1 MQPAQPTPLAELVK
15 SLAGLHQAQHQ
26 ALLDMKLEQE
36 DRFRLL
42 VQAQDEDRRA
52 IRSLLGREG
61 SPVAAPTIAHV
72 PLMRMGPHDD
82 PEAFVDLFEK
92 TAEACG
98 WARTQWPVRLIPLLT
113 GEAQVAAQ
121 QLPVANLLA
130 YEDLKRAILQRVGRN
145 PEQHRQRFR
154 SVELG
159 DSGRPF
165 VMAQQLRDACR
176 KWLLAG
182 SRDVEGVIDLVVLEQ
197 FIVRLP
203 RRTAEWVQC
212 HRPTSLTQA
221 IQLAEDHMVACPG
234 VGEPRINR
242 SLSPSLS
249 PPSLPSLSRPVPAP
263 RSRVQAAPRAPPRSG
278 NGQGDRWPRRGGG
291 EEPTAAPPSSLRQ
304 SLAFPSAAGAAV
316 RPGPACWRCGDPGH
330 FQDHCPMMEVGLLVR
345 VPDSPTAAPDQAGQ
359 YQIPVSIKGGTYQAL
374 VDSGCNQTSIH
385 QSLMQ
390 QRALDMSRKVKVRC
404 VHGDVADY
412 PLVPVSIT
420 FRGKTHRMEVAV
432 NSHLKHPLILGTDWP
447 AFTQLLGIVCADVSW
462 QTGRGRGEAAA
473 QAGEALAGPSPPAS
487 EGTRAGEGVK
497 PPELDDFPL
506 EQSRDEALKNA
517 FDRVRSVDGQL
528 LQPNVPLSFP
538 YFALI
543 KERLYRVT
551 QDAQSK
557 EVTTQLLVPRS
568 RREMIFQAA
577 HCTPMAGHLGEAK
590 TRERIMARFFWP
602 GIHENVR
609 RWCAACRECQLVNP
623 PATAKAPLRPLPL
636 MEVPFERIGMDLIGP
651 LERSARGHR
660 FALVLVDYATR
671 YPEAVPLRSISA
683 KSVAEAL
690 FRLISRVGIP
700 KEILTDQGTAFMSRT
715 IKELY
720 ELLGIKSVRTS
731 VYHPQTDGLVERFNR
746 TLKTMVRKFVKEDA
760 KNWDKWLEPL
770 LFAVREV
777 PQASTGFSPFELL
790 YGRQPRGVLDVIKES
805 WEEGPSNSR
814 SEIQYVLDLRAKL
827 HTLGRLSR
835 ENLLQAQDR
844 QTRLYNRGTRLR
856 QFTPGDKVLVLLP
869 TSSSKLLAK
878 WQGPFVVTR
887 RVGELDYEVKRT
899 DRGDARQIYHLNLL
913 KRWNEGTSVGLA
925 AVVSNEEDLGPE
937 AALKPNPFALVSGG
951 DHLSPRQLTDLA
963 QLQAAFADVFS
974 PLPGR
979 TNLVQ
984 HHIETLP
991 GEVARS
997 RPYRLPE
1004 HKKNVVQEELKAM
1017 LNLGVIEESHSDWA
1031 SPIVLVPKTDG
1042 SVRFCVDYRKVNAVS
1057 KFDAYP
1063 MPRVDELLDRL
1074 GAARFYSTLDL
1085 TKGYWQIPLSPLSK
1099 EKTAFTTPFG
1109 LHQFVT
1115 LPFGLFGAPA
1125 TFQRLMDKVL
1135 RPHSAYAAA
1144 YLDDIIIHS
1153 NDWQRH
1159 MEHLRAVLRSLRE
1172 AGLTANPRKCA
1183 IGRVEVRYL
1192 GFHLGHGQVRPQI
1205 DKTAAVA
1212 ACPSPKTKK
1221 EVRQFLGLAGYYRRF
1236 IPNFSDLTSPLTD
1249 LTKKEAPDP
1258 VQWTEPCQQAL
1269 TQVKAALCGGPLLHS
1284 PNFNLPFLLQTD
1296 ASDRGLGAVLAQVVG
1311 GEERPVLYLSRKL
1324 SKRETRYSTVE
1335 KECLAIRWAVLTL
1348 RYYLLGREFTLCSDH
1363 APLQWLHRMK
1373 DTNARITRW
1382 YLALQPFKFK
1392 VVHRPGV
1399 QMAVADFLS
1408 RNGGGGAA
1416 GRRAHRPE
1424 TGGGGMWRGERGKAE
1439 HARGRA
1445 GSETSGETIG
1455 K

>member
-1 MQPAQPTPLAELVK
+1 M
-15 SLAGLHQAQHQ
+15 
-26 ALLDMKLEQE
+26 DMKLEQE

-52 IRSLLGREG
+52 IRSLLGREEF
-61 SPVAAPTIAHV
+61 PVAAPTIAHV

-176 KWLLAG
+176 KWLMAE
-182 SRDVEGVIDLVVLEQ
+182 SRNVEGVIDLVVLEQ

-234 VGEPRINR
+234 VGEPRSNR

-291 EEPTAAPPSSLRQ
+291 AEPTAAPPSSLRQ
-304 SLAFPSAAGAAV
+304 SLAYPSAAGAAV

-412 PLVPVSIT
+412 PLVPVSIK

-432 NSHLKHPLILGTDWP
+432 NSHLKHPLILGT
-447 AFTQLLGIVCADVSW
+447 
-462 QTGRGRGEAAA
+462 
-473 QAGEALAGPSPPAS
+473 
-487 EGTRAGEGVK
+487 
-497 PPELDDFPL
+497 
-506 EQSRDEALKNA
+506 
-517 FDRVRSVDGQL
+517 
-528 LQPNVPLSFP
+528 
-538 YFALI
+538 
-543 KERLYRVT
+543 
-551 QDAQSK
+551 
-557 EVTTQLLVPRS
+557 
-568 RREMIFQAA
+568 
-577 HCTPMAGHLGEAK
+577 
-590 TRERIMARFFWP
+590 
-602 GIHENVR
+602 
-609 RWCAACRECQLVNP
+609 
-623 PATAKAPLRPLPL
+623 
-636 MEVPFERIGMDLIGP
+636 
-651 LERSARGHR
+651 
-660 FALVLVDYATR
+660 
-671 YPEAVPLRSISA
+671 
-683 KSVAEAL
+683 
-690 FRLISRVGIP
+690 
-700 KEILTDQGTAFMSRT
+700 
-715 IKELY
+715 
-720 ELLGIKSVRTS
+720 
-731 VYHPQTDGLVERFNR
+731 
-746 TLKTMVRKFVKEDA
+746 
-760 KNWDKWLEPL
+760 
-770 LFAVREV
+770 
-777 PQASTGFSPFELL
+777 
-790 YGRQPRGVLDVIKES
+790 
-805 WEEGPSNSR
+805 
-814 SEIQYVLDLRAKL
+814 
-827 HTLGRLSR
+827 
-835 ENLLQAQDR
+835 
-844 QTRLYNRGTRLR
+844 
-856 QFTPGDKVLVLLP
+856 
-869 TSSSKLLAK
+869 
-878 WQGPFVVTR
+878 
-887 RVGELDYEVKRT
+887 
-899 DRGDARQIYHLNLL
+899 
-913 KRWNEGTSVGLA
+913 
-925 AVVSNEEDLGPE
+925 
-937 AALKPNPFALVSGG
+937 
-951 DHLSPRQLTDLA
+951 
-963 QLQAAFADVFS
+963 
-974 PLPGR
+974 
-979 TNLVQ
+979 
-984 HHIETLP
+984 
-991 GEVARS
+991 
-997 RPYRLPE
+997 
-1004 HKKNVVQEELKAM
+1004 
-1017 LNLGVIEESHSDWA
+1017 
-1031 SPIVLVPKTDG
+1031 
-1042 SVRFCVDYRKVNAVS
+1042 
-1057 KFDAYP
+1057 
-1063 MPRVDELLDRL
+1063 
-1074 GAARFYSTLDL
+1074 
-1085 TKGYWQIPLSPLSK
+1085 
-1099 EKTAFTTPFG
+1099 
-1109 LHQFVT
+1109 
-1115 LPFGLFGAPA
+1115 
-1125 TFQRLMDKVL
+1125 
-1135 RPHSAYAAA
+1135 
-1144 YLDDIIIHS
+1144 
-1153 NDWQRH
+1153 DWQRH

-1269 TQVKAALCGGPLLHS
+1269 TKVKAALCGGPLLHS
-1284 PNFNLPFLLQTD
+1284 PNFDLPFLLQTD

-1408 RNGGGGAA
+1408 RNRGGGGGGAA
-1416 GRRAHRPE
+1416 GRRTHRPE

-1439 HARGRA
+1439 RARGRA

-1455 K
+1455 KWMMTNTCV